1 MSQKSRNYKPY
12 VETIQRV
19 HMRKDK
25 MILIVKTLPY
35 NLTVNRPSRTHK
47 ISALAT
53 AYERFCKGAGIH
65 QYVGTE
71 YLTDFAK
78 EQIVTYPD
86 AKVLR
91 SERMEIRAPGEGRI
105 LWYMK
110 DVVCEVYLYTNTDY
124 DRDFVADLLACH
136 SAPICFMK
144 ILASTETMEVAEQ
157 HRTYG
162 KIYGISNP

>member
-1 MSQKSRNYKPY
+1 MTKKSRYYKPY

-19 HMRKDK
+19 HMNKDK

-53 AYERFCKGAGIH
+53 AYERFCKGSGIY

-71 YLTDFAK
+71 YLTDFAT
-78 EQIVTYPD
+78 EQVATYLD

-91 SERMEIRAPGEGRI
+91 SERMSILPPNPERI

-110 DVVCEVYLYTNTDY
+110 DVVCEVYLYTNLDY
-124 DRDFVADLLACH
+124 DRDFVANLLANH
-136 SAPICFMK
+136 SAPMCYTK
-144 ILASTETMEVAEQ
+144 ILDSKETIEVAEQ